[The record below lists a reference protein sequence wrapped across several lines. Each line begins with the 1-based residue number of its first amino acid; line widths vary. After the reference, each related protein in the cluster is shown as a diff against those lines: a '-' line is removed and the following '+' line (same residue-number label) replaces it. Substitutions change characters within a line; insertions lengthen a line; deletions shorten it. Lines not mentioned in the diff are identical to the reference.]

1 MYAEDVTSTAI
12 ASVLRG
18 ANRQP
23 LAWRVLIIDDD
34 PEVHDCVR
42 GALAGLTLFDRPLE
56 LLQCSHGDNARALL
70 LGGHDLAVVMVDL
83 VSQHAGGGLA
93 WVDFIR
99 HTASLRNTRLVLRTG
114 APHGAPDLDTLLRYD
129 INDYHTKTDL
139 TPDRWRVIA
148 ARSLQSYQRLC
159 AFETSRRSMEAIV
172 CASAALLEHTDLRA
186 FATGIVT
193 QLAALLG
200 VAGHALACVQD
211 TTAVPSGTY
220 RVQAATGRFAGLLD
234 LPMAALPESNML
246 RLLHRAL
253 SVRGNVQNGLPL
265 PSTAPGVPPPARCC
279 GDNVFG
285 DDRGLALYI
294 GSPGDQ
300 DMVVCIEL
308 ADPSITPDRQLLD
321 FFCASFS
328 TLLRNRGLL
337 ERLRRSAYSDPLVSL
352 PNRAY
357 FIEKVG
363 ECVQRGMD
371 GLMLALVDIDDFSA
385 TNEMMG
391 HRFGDRL
398 LGAVAQRLAA
408 VLPAGV
414 TLARVGPDTFG
425 ILGPAHKV
433 APQRLLDCVRDPLTI
448 HDMPHKVSMTCGYV
462 LLPQDARSGDDL
474 VKDATIALK
483 RAKRDHRG
491 QQLQYAAHM
500 GAEAKN
506 RAVLLSDLRAAIENA
521 ALFLVYQPQVD
532 LDTGDLIGLE
542 ALLRWRTAD
551 GRLVPPDQ
559 FIPVAEHSGLILP
572 LGQRALEM
580 ACQTLRE
587 LQMAGLAP
595 ARMAVNVSVVQLRD
609 PGFLD
614 MVCAALSA
622 NGLAGHHL
630 ELEITESVVVLPT
643 QLLQSTLNALRA
655 HGVTIAIDD
664 FGTGYSSLSYL
675 ERLPLDRIKIDR
687 TFVQQLDAP
696 HGGRVAEMVVQL
708 GRKLGLQVLAEGIEH
723 AAAWQALQ
731 AMGCHHGQGYHIAHP
746 MDKAALV
753 RWLAQA

>member
-1 MYAEDVTSTAI
+1 MRAEMMSSTTATDPLRC
-12 ASVLRG
+12 ASSQL
-18 ANRQP
+18 P
-23 LAWRVLIIDDD
+23 AWRVLVIDDD
-34 PEVHDCVR
+34 PEVHDGIR
-42 GALAGLTLFDRPLE
+42 DASAGLRLFDRPLE
-56 LLQCSHGDNARALL
+56 LVHCTHGDNVRALL
-70 LGGHDLAVVMVDL
+70 LGEADLAVVMMDL

-93 WVDFIR
+93 LLDFMR
-99 HTASLRNTRLVLRTG
+99 HTAGLRKTRLVLRTQ
-114 APHGAPDLDTLLRYD
+114 APHCVPDLDTLLRYD
-129 INDYHTKTDL
+129 ISDYHSKTDL
-139 TPDRWRVIA
+139 TPDRWGAIA
-148 ARSLQSYQRLC
+148 ARSVQGYQRLC
-159 AFETSRRSMEAIV
+159 AFEASRRSMEAIV
-172 CASAALLEHTDLRA
+172 CSSTALLEHTDLSA
-186 FATGIVT
+186 FATGVIT

-200 VAGHALACVQD
+200 VPGQALACVRD
-211 TTAVPSGTY
+211 TTAGPSGTY

-234 LPMAALPESNML
+234 LPMAALPDATML

-253 SVRGNVQNGLPL
+253 DTRGNALDNPVQPFA
-265 PSTAPGVPPPARCC
+265 APGVLPPPRCC

-300 DMVVCIEL
+300 DMVVFIEL
-308 ADPSITPDRQLLD
+308 ADPAIGPDRQLLD
-321 FFCASFS
+321 FFCVSFS

-363 ECVQRGMD
+363 ECVQRGTEGM
-371 GLMLALVDIDDFSA
+371 MLALVDIDDFSA

-398 LGAVAQRLAA
+398 LSAVAQRLAE

-414 TLARVGPDTFG
+414 MLARVGPDTFG
-425 ILGPAHKV
+425 ILGPAHMV
-433 APQRLLDCVRDPLTI
+433 PPQQLPDCVRDPLTI
-448 HDMPHKVSMTCGYV
+448 NDTPHKVSMTCGYV
-462 LLPQDARSGDDL
+462 LLPQGARTGDDL

-500 GAEAKN
+500 GAEAKE
-506 RAVLLSDLRAAIENA
+506 RAVLLSELRKAIENA
-521 ALFLVYQPQVD
+521 ELFLVYQPQVD
-532 LDTGDLIGLE
+532 LETGNVIGLE

-559 FIPVAEHSGLILP
+559 FIPVAEHSSLILP

-609 PGFLD
+609 PGFFD

-708 GRKLGLQVLAEGIEH
+708 GRKLGLQVLAEGIEN

-731 AMGCHHGQGYHIAHP
+731 AMGCHHGQGYHIAYP
-746 MDKAALV
+746 MEKTDLL
-753 RWLAQA
+753 RWLAQS

>member
-1 MYAEDVTSTAI
+1 MRAEMMPSCAATDP
-12 ASVLRG
+12 LRRAG
-18 ANRQP
+18 TP
-23 LAWRVLIIDDD
+23 LPAWRVLVIDDD
-34 PEVHDCVR
+34 PEVHDSVR
-42 GALAGLTLFDRPLE
+42 SALAGLALFDRPLE
-56 LLQCSHGDNARALL
+56 LLHCTHGDTARALL
-70 LGGHDLAVVMVDL
+70 LGEHDLAVVMVDL
-83 VSQHAGGGLA
+83 VSQHADSGLA
-93 WVDFIR
+93 LIDFIR
-99 HTASLRNTRLVLRTG
+99 HTASLRNTRIVLRTG
-114 APHGAPDLDTLLRYD
+114 APQHTPDLDTLVRYD
-129 INDYHTKTDL
+129 ISDYHSKADL
-139 TPDRWRVIA
+139 TPDRWGVIA
-148 ARSLQSYQRLC
+148 ARSVQSYQRLC

-186 FATGIVT
+186 FATGVVT

-253 SVRGNVQNGLPL
+253 SVRGNVQNGPAL
-265 PSTAPGVPPPARCC
+265 PSTAPGVPPPPRCC

-300 DMVVCIEL
+300 DMVVRIEL
-308 ADPSITPDRQLLD
+308 AAPSIAPDRQLLD

-425 ILGPAHKV
+425 ILEPAHKV

-462 LLPQDARSGDDL
+462 LLPQDARSGDGL